1 MTVSRE
7 YTTRRSA
14 VVTSLCNL
22 MQSINGT
29 GSFRSTINPS
39 SIFPIL
45 KFYDDIH
52 DFPTICVTASSES
65 RVYQSAGY
73 KDRYLDIRIMIYINQ
88 ENPLEACEAIL
99 EDIETLIEDNGRLA
113 YIDRDGNTQYTHD
126 ITVLALSTDEGTLD
140 PISIGEMSIRV
151 HY

>member
-1 MTVSRE
+1 MTKSRE
-7 YTTRRSA
+7 YSTRRSRIVSA
-14 VVTSLCNL
+14 LCEL
-22 MQSINGT
+22 LHSINGT
-29 GSFRSTINPS
+29 GDFRSNINS
-39 SIFPIL
+39 SNIFPTL

-65 RVYQSAGY
+65 RIYQSAGY
-73 KDRYLDIRIMIYINQ
+73 RDRYLDVRVMIYVNQ
-88 ENPLEACEAIL
+88 ENPLDACEAIL

-113 YIDRDGNTQYTHD
+113 YTDRNGSTQYTHD
-126 ITVLALSTDEGTLD
+126 ITVLGLSTDEGTLD